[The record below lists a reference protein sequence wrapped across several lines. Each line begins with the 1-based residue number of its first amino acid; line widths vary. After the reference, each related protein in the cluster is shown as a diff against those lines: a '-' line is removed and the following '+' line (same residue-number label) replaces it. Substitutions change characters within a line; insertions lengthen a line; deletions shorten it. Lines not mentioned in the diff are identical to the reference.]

1 MANAT
6 YILGTGEY
14 VVVEIER
21 TRGTYTPADWTYEM
35 CLLPLGEVFAEAT
48 AGWVPA
54 IYELAGDKHTV
65 KTHLTAL
72 TNAVGRYQP
81 RVRLTSVTDAESP
94 VPLRAIG
101 MVIVGL

>member
-21 TRGTYTPADWTYEM
+21 LRGTYTPADWTYEM
-35 CLLPLGEVFAEAT
+35 CLLSLGEVFAEET
-48 AGWVPA
+48 AGWFVA
-54 IYELAGDKHTV
+54 DYELAGDKHTV
-65 KTHLTAL
+65 KAHLEDL
-72 TNAVGRYQP
+72 TDAVGRYQP
-81 RVRLTSVTDAESP
+81 RVRLTSTTDPESP

-101 MVIVGL
+101 MVTVEL